1 MSLLTKYEKT
11 RIATSYNRIMTVIC
25 PLLEYI
31 NFTTSLSTFQEEG
44 NGIKCV
50 LILKHL

>member
-1 MSLLTKYEKT
+1 MHEKT

-31 NFTTSLSTFQEEG
+31 NFILSLSTFGEEG
-44 NGIKCV
+44 KGIKCV

>member
-1 MSLLTKYEKT
+1 MHEKA

-31 NFTTSLSTFQEEG
+31 NFTPSLFGEEG
-44 NGIKCV
+44 TEIKCV
-50 LILKHL
+50 LILKYL